1 MLKERAFTLIELLVV
16 IAIIAIL
23 AAMLLPALNKAREKG
38 YQAKCVGNLKT
49 IGQGAQMYQGD
60 HGTTPGTRWT
70 DEVNNAQPSQYI
82 WHGALYVNY
91 ANSREAFHCPL
102 DKRENS
108 AWNATP
114 LSYGI
119 NSKFA
124 AIKSGRI
131 RSASNRFFF
140 PCFNVALNRSDT
152 WGKAYL
158 GWLNELHSFNYATT
172 HYGPIGDGSASSPI
186 FWNGHSNGSNVGMLD
201 GSVLHFQEAELA
213 GYNNLHGAGRSDENK
228 RRWGDLD

>member
-1 MLKERAFTLIELLVV
+1 MSKKQLFTLIELLVV

-49 IGQGAQMYQGD
+49 IGQAAQMYQGD

-70 DEVNNAQPSQYI
+70 DERNNPQPSQYI

-91 ANSREAFHCPL
+91 ANSKEAFHCPL
-102 DKRENS
+102 DKRSNS

-140 PCFNVALNRSDT
+140 PCYNVAMNRGASSS
-152 WGKAYL
+152 AYL
-158 GWLNELHSFNYATT
+158 GWLNEVHSIDYVNT
-172 HYGPIGDGSASSPI
+172 HSGPQGDGSASSPI